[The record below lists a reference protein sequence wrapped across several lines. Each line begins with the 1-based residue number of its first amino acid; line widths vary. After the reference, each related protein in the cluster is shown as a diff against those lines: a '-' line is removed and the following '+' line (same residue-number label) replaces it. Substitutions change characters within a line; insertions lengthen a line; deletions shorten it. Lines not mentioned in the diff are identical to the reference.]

1 MSTIPSSR
9 RPSRPRRAD
18 TVEVLL
24 TADGR
29 VLIEQRLESL
39 YAEALPGLRPLLTG
53 RDRDER
59 DVAAFE
65 RLVAE
70 AQRLEAALGRAATAP
85 PSSDGTV
92 VLGSRVL
99 VGMPDGEQVLVR
111 PVHPVEAALDDERVS
126 IAAPLWGADPATG
139 SRSTARR
146 ASGRPTCSR
155 CGDTGVLRWLRVLSA
170 TRSRISQCARTS
182 LGTAE
187 RCASPR
193 RSHR

>member
-85 PSSDGTV
+85 PS
-92 VLGSRVL
+92 
-99 VGMPDGEQVLVR
+99 
-111 PVHPVEAALDDERVS
+111 
-126 IAAPLWGADPATG
+126 
-139 SRSTARR
+139 
-146 ASGRPTCSR
+146 
-155 CGDTGVLRWLRVLSA
+155 
-170 TRSRISQCARTS
+170 
-182 LGTAE
+182 
-187 RCASPR
+187 
-193 RSHR
+193 